1 MSLFRQ
7 TFDPQSLI
15 GRAPERIT
23 IDERRELAGKWI
35 AIEIYSTKT
44 LPLRRIEAIGD
55 SAEDC
60 MRQLSARGL
69 DPHKFEFTPLT
80 PAY

>member
-1 MSLFRQ
+1 MPFFSQ
-7 TFDPQSLI
+7 KFDPQSLI
-15 GRAPERIT
+15 GRSPELVT

-35 AIEIYSTKT
+35 AIEIYSPKT
-44 LPLRRIEAIGD
+44 LPLCRIEAVGD

-60 MRQLSARGL
+60 IRQLSARGL
-69 DPHKFEFTPLT
+69 DPHRFEFTPLT

>member
-1 MSLFRQ
+1 MSFFHQ
-7 TFDPQSLI
+7 VIDPQSLI
-15 GRAPERIT
+15 GRAPERVT

-35 AIEIYSTKT
+35 AIEIYSPKT
-44 LPLRRIEAIGD
+44 LPLHCIEAIGD

-60 MRQLSARGL
+60 IRQLLTRGL
-69 DPHKFEFTPLT
+69 DPHKFEFTPLK